1 MHSTHSPT
9 MHRNKSGIYSQSSLY
24 ICDVEVN
31 IMDLVFGGLIAYGGF
46 KGFRKGV
53 IVELTS
59 LLALVLGIYGAIQ
72 LSGYV
77 AEQLTYYID
86 WDKRY
91 VDLASFGLTSAG
103 IIFGVSLL
111 GKMLT
116 SLAKLVML
124 NGVNQMLGLL
134 FGGLK
139 LAVFSGVILIFLM
152 KANAL
157 FGFIP
162 SEIIEQSLLC
172 DTLLVFGEWI
182 FDYVPEGKAK
192 IDGLLES

>member
-1 MHSTHSPT
+1 
-9 MHRNKSGIYSQSSLY
+9 
-24 ICDVEVN
+24 VEIN
-31 IMDLVFGGLIAYGGF
+31 YLDLIFGGLILFGAF

-53 IVELTS
+53 IVELAS

-72 LSGYV
+72 FSGFV
-77 AEQLTYYID
+77 ADQLVVYID

-91 VDLASFGLTSAG
+91 VDLAAFGLTSVA
-103 IIFGVSLL
+103 IILGVSLL
-111 GKMLT
+111 GKILT

-124 NGVNQMLGLL
+124 NGINRMLGLL
-134 FGGLK
+134 FGGMK

-162 SEIIEQSLLC
+162 TEIIEQSLLC
-172 DTLLVFGEWI
+172 DSLLGLGEWI
-182 FDYVPEGKAK
+182 FDYVPEGKAQ
-192 IDGLLES
+192 IDGLLEG

>member
-1 MHSTHSPT
+1 MHSTDSPT
-9 MHRNKSGIYSQSSLY
+9 MHRDKSGIYSQSSLY

>member
-1 MHSTHSPT
+1 MYSTHSPT
-9 MHRNKSGIYSQSSLY
+9 MLRYKSGIYSQSSLY

-59 LLALVLGIYGAIQ
+59 LLALVLGIYGAIHF
-72 LSGYV
+72 SGYV
-77 AEQLTYYID
+77 AEQLTSYID
-86 WDKRY
+86 LDKRY

-124 NGVNQMLGLL
+124 NGVNRMLGLV

-162 SEIIEQSLLC
+162 SEIIEQSLFC
-172 DTLLVFGEWI
+172 DTLLGLGEWI
-182 FDYVPEGKAK
+182 FDYVPEGKAQ
-192 IDGLLES
+192 IDGFLES

>member
-1 MHSTHSPT
+1 MCF
-9 MHRNKSGIYSQSSLY
+9 NKSGLCSQSSLY
-24 ICDVEVN
+24 ICDVEIN

-46 KGFRKGV
+46 KGFRNGV

-59 LLALVLGIYGAIQ
+59 LLALLLGIYGAIHF
-72 LSGYV
+72 SSYV
-77 AEQLTYYID
+77 AEQLTSYID

-91 VDLASFGLTSAG
+91 VDLTSFGLTSVG

-116 SLAKLVML
+116 SLAKLLML
-124 NGVNQMLGLL
+124 NDVNRMLGLL

-139 LAVFSGVILIFLM
+139 LAVFSAVVLIFLI
-152 KANAL
+152 KSNAL

-162 SEIIEQSLLC
+162 SEIIEESLLC
-172 DTLLVFGEWI
+172 DTLLGLGEWI
-182 FDYVPEGKAK
+182 FDYVPEGKAQ
-192 IDGLLES
+192 IDGLLET

>member
-9 MHRNKSGIYSQSSLY
+9 MHFNKSGIYSQSSLY

-59 LLALVLGIYGAIQ
+59 LLALVLGIYGAIHF
-72 LSGYV
+72 SGYV
-77 AEQLTYYID
+77 AEQLTSYID

-91 VDLASFGLTSAG
+91 VDLASFGLTSVG

-124 NGVNQMLGLL
+124 NGVNRMLGLL

-172 DTLLVFGEWI
+172 ETLLGLGEWI
-182 FDYVPEGKAK
+182 FDYVPEGKAQ

>member
-1 MHSTHSPT
+1 MHSTHSLA
-9 MHRNKSGIYSQSSLY
+9 MHQDKSYIYSQSSLY
-24 ICDVEVN
+24 LCLVDVN

-53 IVELTS
+53 IVELAS
-59 LLALVLGIYGAIQ
+59 LLALVFGIYGAIHF
-72 LSGYV
+72 SGYV
-77 AEQLTYYID
+77 AEQLTAYID

-91 VDLASFGLTSAG
+91 VDLTAFGLTSVG

-124 NGVNQMLGLL
+124 NGVNRMLGLG

-172 DTLLVFGEWI
+172 DSLLALGEWI
-182 FDYVPEGKAK
+182 FDYVPEGKAQ

>member
-9 MHRNKSGIYSQSSLY
+9 MHCDKSGIYSQSSLY

-59 LLALVLGIYGAIQ
+59 LLALVLGIYGAIHF
-72 LSGYV
+72 SGYV
-77 AEQLTYYID
+77 AEQLTSYID

-91 VDLASFGLTSAG
+91 VDLASFGLTSVG

-124 NGVNQMLGLL
+124 NGVNRMLGLL

-152 KANAL
+152 KANAI

-172 DTLLVFGEWI
+172 ETLLGLGEWI
-182 FDYVPEGKAK
+182 FDYVPEGKAQ

>member
-1 MHSTHSPT
+1 MEI
-9 MHRNKSGIYSQSSLY
+9 NYL
-24 ICDVEVN
+24 
-31 IMDLVFGGLIAYGGF
+31 DLIFGGLILFGAF

-53 IVELTS
+53 IVELAS

-72 LSGYV
+72 FSGFV
-77 AEQLTYYID
+77 ADQLVVYID

-91 VDLASFGLTSAG
+91 VDLAAFGLTSVA
-103 IIFGVSLL
+103 IILGVSLL
-111 GKMLT
+111 GKILT

-124 NGVNQMLGLL
+124 NGINRMLGLL
-134 FGGLK
+134 FGGMK

-162 SEIIEQSLLC
+162 TEIIEQSLLC
-172 DTLLVFGEWI
+172 DSLIGLGEWI
-182 FDYVPEGKAK
+182 FDYVPEGKAQ
-192 IDGLLES
+192 IDGLLEG

>member
-1 MHSTHSPT
+1 MHSTDSPT
-9 MHRNKSGIYSQSSLY
+9 MQRDKSGIYSQSSLY

>member
-1 MHSTHSPT
+1 MHCD
-9 MHRNKSGIYSQSSLY
+9 KSGIYSQSSLY

-59 LLALVLGIYGAIQ
+59 LLALVLGIYGAIHF
-72 LSGYV
+72 SGYV
-77 AEQLTYYID
+77 AEQLTSYID

-91 VDLASFGLTSAG
+91 VDLASFGLTSVG

-116 SLAKLVML
+116 SLTKLVML
-124 NGVNQMLGLL
+124 NGVNRMLGLL

-172 DTLLVFGEWI
+172 DTLLGLGEWI
-182 FDYVPEGKAK
+182 FDYVPEGKAQ

>member
-1 MHSTHSPT
+1 
-9 MHRNKSGIYSQSSLY
+9 
-24 ICDVEVN
+24 
-31 IMDLVFGGLIAYGGF
+31 MDLVFGGLIAYGGF

>member
-9 MHRNKSGIYSQSSLY
+9 MHCNKSRIYSQSSLY

-59 LLALVLGIYGAIQ
+59 LLALVLGIYGAIHF
-72 LSGYV
+72 SGYV
-77 AEQLTYYID
+77 AEQLTSYID

-91 VDLASFGLTSAG
+91 VDLASFGLTSVG

-124 NGVNQMLGLL
+124 NGVNRMLGLL

-139 LAVFSGVILIFLM
+139 LAVFSGVVLIFLM

-162 SEIIEQSLLC
+162 SKIIEQSLLC
-172 DTLLVFGEWI
+172 DTLLGLGEWI
-182 FDYVPEGKAK
+182 FDYIPEGKAE
-192 IDGLLES
+192 IDGLLET

>member
-1 MHSTHSPT
+1 MEI
-9 MHRNKSGIYSQSSLY
+9 NYL
-24 ICDVEVN
+24 
-31 IMDLVFGGLIAYGGF
+31 DLIFGGLILFGAF

-53 IVELTS
+53 IVELAS

-72 LSGYV
+72 FSGFV
-77 AEQLTYYID
+77 ADQLVVYID

-91 VDLASFGLTSAG
+91 VDLAAFGLTSIA
-103 IIFGVSLL
+103 IILGVSLL
-111 GKMLT
+111 GKILT

-124 NGVNQMLGLL
+124 NGINRMLGLL
-134 FGGLK
+134 FGGMK

-162 SEIIEQSLLC
+162 TEIIKQSLLC
-172 DTLLVFGEWI
+172 DSLLGLGEWI
-182 FDYVPEGKAK
+182 FDYVPEGKAQ
-192 IDGLLES
+192 IDGLLEG

>member
-1 MHSTHSPT
+1 MEI
-9 MHRNKSGIYSQSSLY
+9 NYL
-24 ICDVEVN
+24 
-31 IMDLVFGGLIAYGGF
+31 DLIFGGLILFGAF

-53 IVELTS
+53 IVELAS

-72 LSGYV
+72 FSGFV
-77 AEQLTYYID
+77 ADQLVVYID

-91 VDLASFGLTSAG
+91 VDLAAFGLTSVA
-103 IIFGVSLL
+103 IILGVSLL
-111 GKMLT
+111 GKILT

-124 NGVNQMLGLL
+124 NGINRMLGLL
-134 FGGLK
+134 FGGMK

-162 SEIIEQSLLC
+162 TEIIEQSLLC
-172 DTLLVFGEWI
+172 DSLLGLGEWI
-182 FDYVPEGKAK
+182 FDYVPEGKAQ
-192 IDGLLES
+192 IDGLL

>member
-1 MHSTHSPT
+1 

-59 LLALVLGIYGAIQ
+59 LLALVLGIYGAIHF
-72 LSGYV
+72 SGYV
-77 AEQLTYYID
+77 AEQLTSYID

-91 VDLASFGLTSAG
+91 VDLASFGLTSVG

-124 NGVNQMLGLL
+124 NGVNRMLGLL

-182 FDYVPEGKAK
+182 FDYVPEGKEQ
-192 IDGLLES
+192 IDGLLKS

>member
-9 MHRNKSGIYSQSSLY
+9 MHCDKSGIYSQSSLY

-59 LLALVLGIYGAIQ
+59 LLALVLGIYGAIHF
-72 LSGYV
+72 SGYV
-77 AEQLTYYID
+77 AEQLTSYID

-91 VDLASFGLTSAG
+91 VDLASFGLTSVG

-124 NGVNQMLGLL
+124 NGVNRMLGLL

-157 FGFIP
+157 FDFIP

-172 DTLLVFGEWI
+172 ETLLGLGEWI
-182 FDYVPEGKAK
+182 FDYVPEGKAQ

>member
-1 MHSTHSPT
+1 
-9 MHRNKSGIYSQSSLY
+9 
-24 ICDVEVN
+24 VEIN
-31 IMDLVFGGLIAYGGF
+31 YLDLIFGGLILFGAF

-53 IVELTS
+53 IVELAS

-72 LSGYV
+72 FSGFV
-77 AEQLTYYID
+77 ADQLVIYID

-91 VDLASFGLTSAG
+91 VDLAAFGLTSVA
-103 IIFGVSLL
+103 IILGVSIL
-111 GKMLT
+111 GKILT

-124 NGVNQMLGLL
+124 NGINRMLGLL
-134 FGGLK
+134 FGGMK

-162 SEIIEQSLLC
+162 TEIIEQSLLC
-172 DTLLVFGEWI
+172 DSLLGLGEWI
-182 FDYVPEGKAK
+182 FDYVPEGKAQ
-192 IDGLLES
+192 IDGLLEG

>member
-1 MHSTHSPT
+1 MY
-9 MHRNKSGIYSQSSLY
+9 RDKSGLYSQSSLY
-24 ICDVEVN
+24 ICDVEIN

-59 LLALVLGIYGAIQ
+59 LLALVLGIYGAI
-72 LSGYV
+72 LFSGFV
-77 AEQLTYYID
+77 AEHLTSYID
-86 WDKRY
+86 FDKRY
-91 VDLASFGLTSAG
+91 VDLASFGLTSVG
-103 IIFGVSLL
+103 IIFGVSIL

-124 NGVNQMLGLL
+124 NGVNRMLGLL

-139 LAVFSGVILIFLM
+139 LAVFSGVVLIFLM

-162 SEIIEQSLLC
+162 SKIIEQSLLC
-172 DTLLVFGEWI
+172 DTLLGLGEWI
-182 FDYVPEGKAK
+182 FDYIPEGKAE
-192 IDGLLES
+192 IDGLLET

>member
-1 MHSTHSPT
+1 MEI
-9 MHRNKSGIYSQSSLY
+9 NYL
-24 ICDVEVN
+24 
-31 IMDLVFGGLIAYGGF
+31 DLIFGGLILFGAF

-53 IVELTS
+53 IVELAS

-72 LSGYV
+72 FSGFV
-77 AEQLTYYID
+77 ADQLVIYID

-91 VDLASFGLTSAG
+91 VDLAAFGLTSVA
-103 IIFGVSLL
+103 IILGVSLL
-111 GKMLT
+111 GKILT

-124 NGVNQMLGLL
+124 NGINRMLGLL
-134 FGGLK
+134 FGGMK

-162 SEIIEQSLLC
+162 TEIIEQSLLC
-172 DTLLVFGEWI
+172 DSLLGRGEWI
-182 FDYVPEGKAK
+182 FDYVPEGKAQ
-192 IDGLLES
+192 IDGLLEG

>member
-1 MHSTHSPT
+1 
-9 MHRNKSGIYSQSSLY
+9 LY

>member
-9 MHRNKSGIYSQSSLY
+9 MHCDKSGIYSQSSLY

-59 LLALVLGIYGAIQ
+59 LLALVLGIYGAIHF
-72 LSGYV
+72 SGYV
-77 AEQLTYYID
+77 AEQLTSYID

-91 VDLASFGLTSAG
+91 VDLASFGLTSVG

-116 SLAKLVML
+116 SLTKLVML
-124 NGVNQMLGLL
+124 NGVNRMLGLL

-172 DTLLVFGEWI
+172 DTLLGLGEWI
-182 FDYVPEGKAK
+182 FDYVPEGKAQ

>member
-1 MHSTHSPT
+1 MHSTDSPT
-9 MHRNKSGIYSQSSLY
+9 MQRDKSGIYSQSSLY

-172 DTLLVFGEWI
+172 DTLLGLGEWI

>member
-9 MHRNKSGIYSQSSLY
+9 MHCNKSGIYSQSSLY

-59 LLALVLGIYGAIQ
+59 LLALVLGIYGAIHF
-72 LSGYV
+72 SGYV
-77 AEQLTYYID
+77 AEQLTSYID

-91 VDLASFGLTSAG
+91 VDLASFGLTSVG

-116 SLAKLVML
+116 SLAKLVL
-124 NGVNQMLGLL
+124 LKGVNRMLGLL

-172 DTLLVFGEWI
+172 ETLLGLGEWI
-182 FDYVPEGKAK
+182 FDYVPEGKAQ

>member
-1 MHSTHSPT
+1 M
-9 MHRNKSGIYSQSSLY
+9 
-24 ICDVEVN
+24 EVN
-31 IMDLVFGGLIAYGGF
+31 ILDLVFSGLIFYGGF

-53 IVELTS
+53 IVELAS
-59 LLALVLGIYGAIQ
+59 MLALVLGIYGAIHF
-72 LSGYV
+72 SGYV
-77 AEQLTYYID
+77 ADKLANHIN
-86 WDKRY
+86 WDERY
-91 VDLASFGLTSAG
+91 VDLAAFGLTSIG

-116 SLAKLVML
+116 SLAKLVLL
-124 NGVNQMLGLL
+124 NGVNRMLGLL

-162 SEIIEQSLLC
+162 TEIIEQSLLC
-172 DTLLVFGEWI
+172 DSLLGLGEWI
-182 FDYVPEGKAK
+182 FNYVPEGKAK
-192 IDGLLES
+192 IDGLLEG

>member
-1 MHSTHSPT
+1 
-9 MHRNKSGIYSQSSLY
+9 LY
-24 ICDVEVN
+24 LCAVEIN
-31 IMDLVFGGLIAYGGF
+31 YLDLIFGGLILFGAF

-53 IVELTS
+53 IVELAS

-72 LSGYV
+72 FSGFV
-77 AEQLTYYID
+77 ADQLVVYID

-91 VDLASFGLTSAG
+91 VDLAAFGLTSIA
-103 IIFGVSLL
+103 IILGVSLL
-111 GKMLT
+111 GKILT

-124 NGVNQMLGLL
+124 NGINRMLGLL
-134 FGGLK
+134 FGGMK

-162 SEIIEQSLLC
+162 TEIIEQSLLC
-172 DTLLVFGEWI
+172 DSLLGLGEWI
-182 FDYVPEGKAK
+182 FDYVPEGKAQ
-192 IDGLLES
+192 IDGLLEG

>member
-1 MHSTHSPT
+1 MHSTHSLT
-9 MHRNKSGIYSQSSLY
+9 MRWDKSLIYSQSSLY

-59 LLALVLGIYGAIQ
+59 LLALVLGIYGAIHF
-72 LSGYV
+72 SGYV
-77 AEQLTYYID
+77 AEQLTSYID

-91 VDLASFGLTSAG
+91 VDLVSFGLTSVG

-124 NGVNQMLGLL
+124 NGVNRMLGLL

-172 DTLLVFGEWI
+172 DTLLGLGEWI
-182 FDYVPEGKAK
+182 FDYVPEGKAQ

>member
-1 MHSTHSPT
+1 MEI
-9 MHRNKSGIYSQSSLY
+9 NYL
-24 ICDVEVN
+24 
-31 IMDLVFGGLIAYGGF
+31 DLIFGGLILFGAF

-53 IVELTS
+53 IVELAS

-72 LSGYV
+72 FSGFV
-77 AEQLTYYID
+77 ADQLVIYID

-91 VDLASFGLTSAG
+91 VDLAAFGLTSVA
-103 IIFGVSLL
+103 IILGVSLL
-111 GKMLT
+111 GKILT

-124 NGVNQMLGLL
+124 NGINRMLGLL
-134 FGGLK
+134 FGGMK

-162 SEIIEQSLLC
+162 TEIIEQSLLC
-172 DTLLVFGEWI
+172 DSLLGLGEWI
-182 FDYVPEGKAK
+182 FDYVPEGKAQ
-192 IDGLLES
+192 IDGLLEG

>member
-1 MHSTHSPT
+1 MHYTHSPT
-9 MHRNKSGIYSQSSLY
+9 MCRDKSGLYSQSSLY
-24 ICDVEVN
+24 ICDVEIN

-59 LLALVLGIYGAIQ
+59 LLALVLGIYGAI
-72 LSGYV
+72 LFSGFV
-77 AEQLTYYID
+77 AEHLTSYID
-86 WDKRY
+86 LDKRY
-91 VDLASFGLTSAG
+91 VDLASFGLTSIG

-124 NGVNQMLGLL
+124 NGINRMLGLL

-139 LAVFSGVILIFLM
+139 LAVFSGVVLIFLM

-162 SEIIEQSLLC
+162 SKIIEQSLLC
-172 DTLLVFGEWI
+172 DTLLGLGEWI
-182 FDYVPEGKAK
+182 FDYIPEGKAE
-192 IDGLLES
+192 IDGLLET

>member
-1 MHSTHSPT
+1 M
-9 MHRNKSGIYSQSSLY
+9 YL
-24 ICDVEVN
+24 CAVEIN
-31 IMDLVFGGLIAYGGF
+31 YLDLIFGGLILFGAF

-53 IVELTS
+53 IVELAS

-72 LSGYV
+72 LSGFV
-77 AEQLTYYID
+77 ADQLVIYID

-91 VDLASFGLTSAG
+91 VDLAAFGLTSVA
-103 IIFGVSLL
+103 IILGVSLL
-111 GKMLT
+111 GKILT

-124 NGVNQMLGLL
+124 NGINRMLGLL
-134 FGGLK
+134 FGGMK

-162 SEIIEQSLLC
+162 TEIIEQSLLC
-172 DTLLVFGEWI
+172 DSLLGLGEWI
-182 FDYVPEGKAK
+182 FDYVPEGKAQ
-192 IDGLLES
+192 IDGLLEG